1 MSASRLVPLLT
12 LLVALSL
19 QGCGGHGGA
28 AEELDGYKEA
38 RLESGDDVKQWSGSA
53 SAVTIFFFSMTPMLA
68 ADLAH
73 QLDDATSCPELITEG
88 SKKTYKGGCTD
99 ESGKTWFGTAVT
111 ESFNRETSSVGLI
124 RYEGF
129 GYESAEPCGEQTV
142 TESLKV
148 YGEIQG
154 EGSEN
159 LSRPTFDINFRMEQS
174 NANEDCTLES
184 ETLLID
190 YEVAFEPM
198 GSGQKWS
205 GKGWI
210 GSPSAGKLEL
220 STVDQL
226 LDTET
231 CQDESLSGTT
241 TLKAGKS
248 TVVVTYDGATDCD
261 EDSTAH
267 WSLNG
272 QDQGEMAGIGCSA
285 GGGGM
290 GLAWGALAALLS
302 LLPRRRRS

>member
-1 MSASRLVPLLT
+1 MSATRLVPSLT

-19 QGCGGHGGA
+19 SACGGDGGV

-38 RLESGDDVKQWSGSA
+38 KLESGDDVKQWSGSA
-53 SAVTIFFFSMTPMLA
+53 SAVTIFFFSMTPMIA
-68 ADLAH
+68 ADLSH
-73 QLDDATSCPELITEG
+73 QGDDETSCPAVITEG

-99 ESGKTWFGTAVT
+99 KSGKTWFGTAVT
-111 ESFNRETSSVGLI
+111 ESFNQETSSVGVI

-129 GYESAEPCGEQTV
+129 GYESTETCGGQPAAS
-142 TESLKV
+142 SLKV
-148 YGEIQG
+148 DGEIKG
-154 EGSEN
+154 EGTEN
-159 LSRPTFDINFRMEQS
+159 VSKPTFDINFRMKLS
-174 NANEDCTLES
+174 NVNDDCTLKS
-184 ETLLID
+184 DTLLID
-190 YEVAFEPM
+190 YAGAFEPM
-198 GSGQKWS
+198 GTGQKWS

-210 GSPSAGKLEL
+210 GSATFGKLEA
-220 STVDQL
+220 STVDQI

-231 CQDESLSGTT
+231 CQNESLSGST

-290 GLAWGALAALLS
+290 GLAWGALVALLS
-302 LLPRRRRS
+302 LLPRRRCG